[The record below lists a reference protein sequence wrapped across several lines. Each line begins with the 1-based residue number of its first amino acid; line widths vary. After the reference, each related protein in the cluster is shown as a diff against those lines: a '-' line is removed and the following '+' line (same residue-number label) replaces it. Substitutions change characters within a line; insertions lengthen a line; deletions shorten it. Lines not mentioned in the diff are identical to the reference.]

1 MVSPAEWRTVAI
13 NAGAT
18 RPGGSNGK
26 GGSRVYGWVTALS
39 VWALPALLAGI
50 LSVALVRRVS
60 VYEAFVEGAKEGFG
74 TAVAIIPHVVAM
86 MVAISLFRAS
96 GALDLLVSLFRPL
109 TELLRVPEEIVPL
122 AFLRPLTGSGA
133 LAYMVDLFQAH
144 GPDSL
149 IGRMAS
155 TIQGST
161 DTTFYV
167 LAVYFGAV
175 GITRV
180 RYALTV
186 GLLADLAGIAAAIW
200 ITNRVFG

>member
-1 MVSPAEWRTVAI
+1 MYA
-13 NAGAT
+13 
-18 RPGGSNGK
+18 
-26 GGSRVYGWVTALS
+26 WVTALS
-39 VWALPALLAGI
+39 EWIIPALLAAI
-50 LSVALVRRVS
+50 LAAALIRRVP
-60 VYEAFVEGAKEGFG
+60 VYEAFVEGAKDGFG

-86 MVAISLFRAS
+86 MVAISVFRAS
-96 GALDLLVSLFRPL
+96 GALDLLVALCRPL
-109 TELLRVPEEIVPL
+109 TDALRVPGEILPL

-133 LAYMVDLFQAH
+133 LSYMVDLFQTH

-175 GITRV
+175 GVTRA